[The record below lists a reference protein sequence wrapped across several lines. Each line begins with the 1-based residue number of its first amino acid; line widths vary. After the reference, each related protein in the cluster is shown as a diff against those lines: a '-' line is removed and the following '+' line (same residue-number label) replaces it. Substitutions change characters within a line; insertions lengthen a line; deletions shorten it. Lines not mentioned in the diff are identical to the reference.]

1 MLLCISKSG
10 PSAIVPR
17 TFTST
22 QQAQN
27 RIPLNQYAKR
37 PERNLSRE
45 HFYGKETRLK
55 WGSKKFRLL
64 LFFFGVI
71 PMRGAIYLQSQAT
84 LNSFLREI
92 KSWEIWIS
100 LMQHIFHM
108 WTTTHVHHLTP
119 ATWFIQG
126 SLCCKSKSN
135 QARMRHVNY
144 ESLIAFNVWENLG
157 FLRSILC
164 NAVFN

>member
-1 MLLCISKSG
+1 MAPQQLFPGLLRAHSKHKIASLLISMQKGQKGTWAESIFMGKKLVWNEVRRNSDCCFIFSG
-10 PSAIVPR
+10 W
-17 TFTST
+17 
-22 QQAQN
+22 
-27 RIPLNQYAKR
+27 
-37 PERNLSRE
+37 SRC
-45 HFYGKETRLK
+45 
-55 WGSKKFRLL
+55 
-64 LFFFGVI
+64 GVRYI
-71 PMRGAIYLQSQAT
+71 CKSQAT